1 MKRILKS
8 IFAFAAISMIGTACA
23 DKLYYGENIEG
34 ADRASVAFDGDNIT
48 KVYIDSFEGTPKMA
62 SASVSIP
69 VKLYGPI
76 SKDLTVKVVR
86 KEGLV
91 DKYYPDNKIGYE
103 EFPSDAFAEAS
114 VVIPA
119 GKTKGIVEIRLQGVD
134 KFTNEPGYLAGL
146 ELKLDGPGVS
156 EANVFGLQYHFINAE
171 QLRSENK
178 GQFSVNVENFEKFHT
193 INVNANDPMGDTAL
207 DMMKIPFTLKLT
219 KPAEKDIE
227 LDFVADRSL
236 LEAYFDP
243 EEMKEYAGIE
253 ASMIEF
259 PKIVI
264 HEGEIE
270 FKSEISFKNTL
281 ALDKLPGYFG
291 IYKITSKKEDR
302 KYIDVYGN
310 NYFMIKVLQHPYSIK
325 MSNRR
330 PSYWYQL
337 DMDKISCYF
346 GKSSDKLDKLLDGN
360 KSSDG
365 VDIPMDS
372 DSELRMIFDSG
383 NKVMKIAMYTGDI
396 EKNTVS
402 CKVAVSKDFG
412 STWMFRGV
420 VELGEYNKNNQYID
434 FKHIHYEYPE
444 ITGVKF
450 YDFSGNSPIQV
461 YELEAYVD

>member
-1 MKRILKS
+1 
-8 IFAFAAISMIGTACA
+8 
-23 DKLYYGENIEG
+23 
-34 ADRASVAFDGDNIT
+34 
-48 KVYIDSFEGTPKMA
+48 
-62 SASVSIP
+62 
-69 VKLYGPI
+69 
-76 SKDLTVKVVR
+76 
-86 KEGLV
+86 
-91 DKYYPDNKIGYE
+91 
-103 EFPSDAFAEAS
+103 
-114 VVIPA
+114 
-119 GKTKGIVEIRLQGVD
+119 
-134 KFTNEPGYLAGL
+134 
-146 ELKLDGPGVS
+146 
-156 EANVFGLQYHFINAE
+156 
-171 QLRSENK
+171 
-178 GQFSVNVENFEKFHT
+178 
-193 INVNANDPMGDTAL
+193 
-207 DMMKIPFTLKLT
+207 
-219 KPAEKDIE
+219 
-227 LDFVADRSL
+227 
-236 LEAYFDP
+236 
-243 EEMKEYAGIE
+243 
-253 ASMIEF
+253 
-259 PKIVI
+259 
-264 HEGEIE
+264 
-270 FKSEISFKNTL
+270 
-281 ALDKLPGYFG
+281 
-291 IYKITSKKEDR
+291 
-302 KYIDVYGN
+302 
-310 NYFMIKVLQHPYSIK
+310 MIKVLQHPYSIK

-420 VELGEYNKNNQYID
+420 VELGEYSKNNQYID